1 MRDNDFYSDM
11 DVLELI
17 APARKTTSANGT
29 GVDLRDYDGKL
40 MAILTSSAGG
50 GTSPT
55 LAVKLQDSADN
66 SSFADVS
73 GLAFTGLTNAADAT
87 EAIAVEANSVRRY
100 LRAVTTIGGTSPTFD
115 MSVLLVGRKKAI
127 G

>member
-1 MRDNDFYSDM
+1 MRDNDFFSDV

-17 APARKTTSANGT
+17 APARKTATANGT
-29 GVDLRDYDGKL
+29 GLDIRDYDGKL
-40 MAILTSSAGG
+40 CAVLTSSAGG

-55 LAVKLQDSADN
+55 LAVKIQDSADN

-73 GLAFTGLTNAADAT
+73 GLTFTGLTGAAAAT
-87 EAIAVEANSVRRY
+87 EAIGFEANAVRRY
-100 LRAVTTIGGTSPTFD
+100 VRAVITIGGTSPTFD
-115 MSVLLVGRKKAI
+115 MSVLLIGRKKAI